1 MDVDCFN
8 PKVETMAA
16 GEIREIQE
24 QKLRRE
30 VQWLQF

>member
-1 MDVDCFN
+1 MGVDCFN

-24 QKLRRE
+24 QKLRRR
-30 VQWLQF
+30 